1 MEERDQRFC
10 CVPEQSGAW
19 TVWDKVTGAPATLGG
34 CVLQKRSED
43 RARAACE
50 ILKRIYRNR
59 LDASSSRLAVKSL
72 AAAPRKRAKGRLHL
86 FQTPEY
92 PIG

>member
-10 CVPEQSGAW
+10 CVPEPSGTW
-19 TVWDKVTGAPATLGG
+19 TVWDRVTGAPATLGG
-34 CVLQKRSED
+34 CVLEARSED

-59 LDASSSRLAVKSL
+59 LDAPSTHQTAKSRPPV
-72 AAAPRKRAKGRLHL
+72 RKRSEGRLRL
-86 FQTPEY
+86 VQTSEY
-92 PIG
+92 PIV